1 MDVHGSQ
8 QANLQGFCSCG
19 SSLGHLCLLWVVLTE
34 ANAMVL
40 GCFLS
45 ETHSTQYISLLYSLY
60 DCILQVGQSPALSE
74 QHPRPNPEN
83 Q

>member
-1 MDVHGSQ
+1 MDPNRLTCKAS
-8 QANLQGFCSCG
+8 AI
-19 SSLGHLCLLWVVLTE
+19 VVLQDICACYRLVLIE

-45 ETHSTQYISLLYSLY
+45 ETHSPQYLSLLYSLY
-60 DCILQVGQSPALSE
+60 DSIPQVGQSLALSE
-74 QHPRPNPEN
+74 QLPRPNPEN

>member
-19 SSLGHLCLLWVVLTE
+19 SLGHLRLLWVVPIE
-34 ANAMVL
+34 VNAMVL

-45 ETHSTQYISLLYSLY
+45 ETHSTQYIHCFIVYITASFKWVSLQLSLNS
-60 DCILQVGQSPALSE
+60 IL
-74 QHPRPNPEN
+74 PNPEN

>member
-8 QANLQGFCSCG
+8 LANLQGFCSCG
-19 SSLGHLCLLWVVLTE
+19 SLEHLCLLWVVPIE

-45 ETHSTQYISLLYSLY
+45 ETHSTQYISPLYSLY
-60 DCILQVGQSPALSE
+60 NCILQVGQSPALSE